1 MKSVQSVDGCRS
13 DILLAVYAGAVAF
26 CILALFVERFAVNLP
41 FWDEW
46 VDLRFWAAHQ
56 AGTLTWADVFAQHN
70 EHRITLPRML
80 FVALYELVGE
90 WNMVTHMVVSA
101 LCMGATVA
109 VFVYTLRRL
118 DVAAPLALAMCLL
131 LTSPVQWDN
140 ILFGYQLQIFASVLG
155 LTVALSAV
163 ALDDRLRWRTVAI
176 AIAGCLVSAFSFGG
190 GLCSWPAAGMAL
202 LVRVQLLAGGPL
214 APLRRGA
221 LVARLALFAAAAL
234 AGVGAYFI
242 DYHFP
247 PSPLQARDWA
257 GWLDFATRLLSQPL
271 LDDTTPAPLIALA
284 AALWAGTL
292 AAMIGYARRRQSA
305 PARDRLVLFAGWV
318 TFLVVNAAVISSG
331 RATTPYVPSRY
342 ATMSLFASALWLIA
356 AADLARWSR
365 ALPAVA
371 ARAVQLGLVGVVT
384 ALLLVHADRYLA
396 GLATM
401 REQRVNRAVA
411 HEALA
416 FYLREQGPRRR
427 FAGFAPFPR
436 YIARRGDFGQP
447 ELVAALP
454 ADLRPAVSGPGVRA
468 SGDAWLD
475 GGGFEGAAGVP
486 PPQHWGTWR
495 RAGAAGTGELRVGP
509 LPVREPIWRV
519 PIAGSVGA
527 GALAIVAVDDP
538 NARVAYDGPPPGDA
552 WGEWVADLS
561 PLLGRQVELVAID
574 ALAEHPGWLAVGRP
588 RPLSRNLWRFEQALA
603 NAGLA
608 LQLLAL
614 GGAAALMILPRSPR
628 RAWRLGGH

>member
-1 MKSVQSVDGCRS
+1 MRPRAGWSA
-13 DILLAVYAGAVAF
+13 IPFAAYAGALAF
-26 CILALFVERFAVNLP
+26 CILALFIDRFAVNLP

-56 AGTLTWADVFAQHN
+56 AGTLTWADVFSQHN
-70 EHRITLPRML
+70 EHRITVPRMI
-80 FVALYELVGE
+80 FVALYDLVGE

-118 DVAAPLALAMCLL
+118 GVAAPIGLAMCVL

-140 ILFGYQLQIFASVLG
+140 ILFGYQLQIFASALG

-163 ALDDRLRWRTVAI
+163 ALDHALRWRTVAV
-176 AIAGCLVSAFSFGG
+176 AIAACMVSAFSFGG
-190 GLCSWPAAGMAL
+190 GLCSWPAAGIAL
-202 LVRVQLLAGGPL
+202 LVRALLIAGGPL
-214 APLRRGA
+214 ALLRHRALLGR
-221 LVARLALFAAAAL
+221 LVAFALAAL
-234 AGVGAYFI
+234 AGVGAYFV
-242 DYHFP
+242 DYKFP

-257 GWLDFATRLLSQPL
+257 VWWDFFARMLAQPL
-271 LDDTTPAPLIALA
+271 LDDTTPAPAIALA
-284 AALWAGTL
+284 VALWAVAL
-292 AAMIGYARRRQSA
+292 AAMLGYARRRRLA

-318 TFLVVNAAVISSG
+318 TFLVVNAAVISTG

-365 ALPAVA
+365 VLPAGAGRVV
-371 ARAVQLGLVGVVT
+371 RVGLVGLVA

-396 GLATM
+396 GLSTM
-401 REQRVNRAVA
+401 REQRANRAVA

-416 FYLREQGPRRR
+416 FYLREHGPRRR

-436 YIARRGDFGQP
+436 YIAQRGDLSRP
-447 ELVAALP
+447 ELVAVLP
-454 ADLRPAVSGPGVRA
+454 ADLRPEVSGPAVQMN
-468 SGDAWLD
+468 GDAWLE
-475 GGGFEGAAGVP
+475 GGGFEGASGDP

-495 RAGAAGTGELRVGP
+495 RSGAAGTGELRLGP
-509 LPVREPIWRV
+509 LTVREPLWRV

-527 GALAIVAVDDP
+527 GALFVVDVTDDSR
-538 NARVAYDGPPPGDA
+538 RVTYEGRPLGDA

-561 PLLGRQVELVAID
+561 PLVGRQVELVAVD

-588 RPLSRNLWRFEQALA
+588 RPLSRNLWRFEEGLSHAGFALQV
-603 NAGLA
+603 LA
-608 LQLLAL
+608 LT
-614 GGAAALMILPRSPR
+614 GAAALMVARPATRSV
-628 RAWRLGGH
+628 AEH